1 MYPILHWSQ
10 MAPSNLELQ
19 TQVPSENL
27 LLVPSAS
34 QGLGEDVLKIEE
46 VEVEVEVKVL
56 VEVLKVLKEI
66 VEAFGEIVEEDKD
79 PFEVEDRIG
88 NILEVDKDPFG
99 VGVPEPMSKYEDGV
113 GDILEVT
120 NELLDVEV
128 DSNTNTTNAT
138 NTIIRT
144 RTMTSK
150 MIL

>member
-1 MYPILHWSQ
+1 
-10 MAPSNLELQ
+10 MAPLNLELQ
-19 TQVPSENL
+19 TQVPSSNL

-34 QGLGEDVLKIEE
+34 QGIGEDVLKIE
-46 VEVEVEVKVL
+46 EVEVEVKVL

-66 VEAFGEIVEEDKD
+66 VEALEDKLKELEEIVEEDKD

>member
-1 MYPILHWSQ
+1 MGVVVE
-10 MAPSNLELQ
+10 ALE
-19 TQVPSENL
+19 
-27 LLVPSAS
+27 
-34 QGLGEDVLKIEE
+34 DK
-46 VEVEVEVKVL
+46 
-56 VEVLKVLKEI
+56 LKEL
-66 VEAFGEIVEEDKD
+66 EEIVEEDKD